1 MPDEPARESN
11 WHKAMAGHGLSVEEL
26 IEQRRVL
33 VEYLLSRVRASD
45 FHAVQDA
52 ASDIREINAKLEVL
66 RA

>member
-1 MPDEPARESN
+1 MSDEPVRESN
-11 WHKAMAGHGLSVEEL
+11 WHKAAGHGLSVEEL

-33 VEYLLSRVRASD
+33 VEYLLARVRAGD